1 MKARII
7 NGEQFGGIHTQA
19 WLNNNQ
25 NIEIAN
31 QLVSEWVL
39 TDILPS
45 PEMKL
50 PSWDGLNWVES
61 YIESIQ
67 VPKQL
72 SRMKFEMQVL
82 ITTGYEF
89 EDIISFIMG
98 LEMSNL
104 YKKLLV
110 IRLKGCVVLE
120 RDSDDLN
127 AVSQMMGITQEQ
139 LDEIFIEGNKI
150 D

>member
-39 TDILPS
+39 TDILPN